1 MSRRKRKRIPDLLQA
16 AHNTANWD
24 KVVGTY
30 KQLVDIVRPSTSY
43 TLGDDSAVHLPEDVA
58 DKFALA
64 MSEVRESYI
73 GREQECAEH
82 AIAVCGNVD
91 EKEWYETAVEGYDD
105 PIFRQ
110 ISNHAA
116 WSSMGQWRP
125 TPIETTVETLRRWRD
140 LTRLRHALANAQC
153 SLALG
158 GSLSYGAFYNVHGNR
173 EGKPGSDLDIV
184 FIGSSK
190 EILMAVEQISNIE
203 GADRSSVD
211 RLGQRAAKFL
221 SEFDDDNTILSHKVS
236 MWTSEQ
242 DPMLGGISVESQ
254 YQISLHFLT
263 DPVLAH
269 VLVEQSAELRAKISG
284 RTRTVRVFRD
294 TRTTRQDH
302 LRTFAGRNH
311 YSPAPLQACEL
322 GFMRKTRVYF
332 IDGEDHYCPGQM
344 QSHLMTSRELAYDNL
359 DVRSR
364 LDRLRAKLWERL
376 ELERAQAPHEDLKMS
391 LADVRRERFAPNV
404 IRAIDE
410 DPRRGR

>member
-1 MSRRKRKRIPDLLQA
+1 
-16 AHNTANWD
+16 
-24 KVVGTY
+24 
-30 KQLVDIVRPSTSY
+30 
-43 TLGDDSAVHLPEDVA
+43 
-58 DKFALA
+58 
-64 MSEVRESYI
+64 
-73 GREQECAEH
+73 
-82 AIAVCGNVD
+82 
-91 EKEWYETAVEGYDD
+91 
-105 PIFRQ
+105 
-110 ISNHAA
+110 
-116 WSSMGQWRP
+116 
-125 TPIETTVETLRRWRD
+125 
-140 LTRLRHALANAQC
+140 
-153 SLALG
+153 
-158 GSLSYGAFYNVHGNR
+158 
-173 EGKPGSDLDIV
+173 
-184 FIGSSK
+184 
-190 EILMAVEQISNIE
+190 
-203 GADRSSVD
+203 
-211 RLGQRAAKFL
+211 
-221 SEFDDDNTILSHKVS
+221 
-236 MWTSEQ
+236 
-242 DPMLGGISVESQ
+242 MLGGISVESQ